1 MPEPSSAQ
9 ITGLL
14 DRWKQGDRSVEQEL
28 VSWIYPTLRDLA
40 RAQMRRQGGA
50 LTLQATELANEAYM
64 RLIKQQGVDWQNRDH
79 FAAISATVLR
89 RVLVDYLR
97 ERNAEK
103 RGGGVAMVTL
113 DGVDSA
119 ELPGSGDHLDWL
131 ALDQALND
139 LAEADPAV
147 AKVVELRLFSGL
159 EVEQIAACCNSSTAT
174 VGRQWR
180 FARNWLSTRLQ
191 LDGQA

>member
-1 MPEPSSAQ
+1 MPESSSAQ

-28 VSWIYPTLRDLA
+28 ISWIYPTLRDLA
-40 RAQMRRQGGA
+40 RAQMRRQGVA

-64 RLIKQQGVDWQNRDH
+64 RLVKQQGVDWQNRDH

-89 RVLVDYLR
+89 RVLIDYIR

-103 RGGGVAMVTL
+103 RGGEVAMVTL
-113 DGVDSA
+113 DGIDSS
-119 ELPGSGDHLDWL
+119 ELAGRGDYLDWL

-139 LAEADPAV
+139 LGDADPAV
-147 AKVVELRLFSGL
+147 ARVVELRLFSGM
-159 EVEQIAACCNSSTAT
+159 EVEQIAEVCGSSTAT

-180 FARNWLSTRLQ
+180 FARNWLAARLQ
-191 LDGQA
+191 MDGQE